1 MSPSALPH
9 SPSAEPV
16 AASPKARTSTRTAG
30 RRRGFGH
37 LRRLPSRRYQASYLG
52 PDGDRHIAPT
62 TFQTTR
68 DIFLLAATTG
78 ATPVTGDVEIMQFFK
93 NQITTD
99 GDVSGLTPYKTIQG
113 NAATVMADSWYQGG
127 TAT

>member
-1 MSPSALPH
+1 M
-9 SPSAEPV
+9 
-16 AASPKARTSTRTAG
+16 AA
-30 RRRGFGH
+30 F
-37 LRRLPSRRYQASYLG
+37 
-52 PDGDRHIAPT
+52 APT

-68 DIFLLAATTG
+68 DIFLLASSSG

-99 GDVSGLTPYKTIQG
+99 GNVSGLTPYKTIQG
-113 NAATVMADSWYQGG
+113 NAAAVMADSWYQGG